1 MTTQPQE
8 NTGVR
13 LQGVNKGYRIGNE
26 QVTIFDDLDLTIPEG
41 DFVAVMG
48 PSGSGKSTLLNM
60 IGGIDRPDSGTITCG
75 FSKLNTMSEG
85 AMGRWRASNVGYV
98 FQFYNLMPMLSAAQ
112 NVELPLLLTK
122 LNVRQRKERVE
133 TVLKLVGLGNRA
145 KHLPSELSGGQMQR
159 VGIARALAVDPK
171 ILLCDEPTG
180 DLDRKSADEILEM
193 LRVLNKEFGKTI
205 VMVTHDDS
213 ACRFAKRTLRLDKG
227 KFVESSPITA
237 QAA

>member
-1 MTTQPQE
+1 MTTATIS
-8 NTGVR
+8 NGIR
-13 LQGVNKGYRIGNE
+13 LTGVNKGYKIGKD
-26 QVTIFDDLDLTIPEG
+26 QVTIFDNLDLDIPQG

-60 IGGIDRPDSGTITCG
+60 IGGIDRPDSGEITCG
-75 FSKLNTMSEG
+75 FSRLDTMREG
-85 AMGRWRASNVGYV
+85 AIGRWRAQNVGYV
-98 FQFYNLMPMLSAAQ
+98 FQFYNLMPMLTAAQ

-122 LNVRQRKERVE
+122 LTAKQRKERVQ
-133 TVLKLVGLGNRA
+133 TVMNLVGLAARQ

-159 VGIARALAVDPK
+159 VGIARALAVDPN

-180 DLDRKSADEILEM
+180 DLDRKSADDILEM

-205 VMVTHDDS
+205 IMVTHDDN

-227 KFVESSPITA
+227 KFIQDKIDTTK
-237 QAA
+237 AA